1 MASRGSAESIH
12 FPWRDGTNDA
22 EIDGHSRESKAV
34 AVKPRSTVFFWLRLI
49 AGILILVLIFRTIE
63 IRSLP
68 DFDSLDWFMLSLS
81 LGLVFCDRLLN
92 AFRWSILV
100 NCKRLDVRFNEILKI
115 YFTGNFIGTVFPSNI
130 GGELLKGYGLSK
142 VTERAIDSYS
152 SIVVE
157 RLLGIVS
164 LFLVCLAGMVV
175 FSNET
180 LNFFNRARLEM
191 NHVMAI
197 VAAAAFIGIA
207 GAACLKSNSPYLER
221 IQKFVQDVLQSLY
234 MYANEKAAVAFAVA
248 ISLMIQFVRVFSTW
262 FIAKG
267 LQIEVGIGYFF
278 FFVPMVSFVSAVPIS
293 IAGLGIQEG
302 AIVYFFSLG
311 GGDPAM
317 LIFMAIL
324 VRITTLISVLP
335 GAWYFF
341 RKGV

>member
-1 MASRGSAESIH
+1 
-12 FPWRDGTNDA
+12 
-22 EIDGHSRESKAV
+22 
-34 AVKPRSTVFFWLRLI
+34 
-49 AGILILVLIFRTIE
+49 
-63 IRSLP
+63 
-68 DFDSLDWFMLSLS
+68 
-81 LGLVFCDRLLN
+81 
-92 AFRWSILV
+92 
-100 NCKRLDVRFNEILKI
+100 
-115 YFTGNFIGTVFPSNI
+115 
-130 GGELLKGYGLSK
+130 
-142 VTERAIDSYS
+142 
-152 SIVVE
+152 
-157 RLLGIVS
+157 
-164 LFLVCLAGMVV
+164 MVV